1 MPNVDHTIVAHAPVA
16 VIWQRIT
23 TLSLLPRWL
32 DGVVAVRSISTAEA
46 QPGTTF
52 EIVRAGRRDVEH
64 WIVLDWQPQRSLRL
78 SEYHQDLH
86 LRLQLEPLAEGT
98 RISAQWEWKTPRGF
112 LQRLSPPTAQRRSL
126 ERSLER
132 LALLIDGDRSR

>member
-1 MPNVDHTIVAHAPVA
+1 MPSVDHTIEVRAPISIA
-16 VIWQRIT
+16 WERIT
-23 TLSLLPRWL
+23 TLANLPRWL
-32 DGVVAVRSISTAEA
+32 DGVAAVQAISTRET

-78 SEYHQDLH
+78 TEYHQDLH
-86 LRLQLEPLAEGT
+86 LRLHLESLDEGT
-98 RISAQWEWKTPRGF
+98 RISARWEWKAARGL

-132 LALLIDGDRSR
+132 LAALIDGEGSG